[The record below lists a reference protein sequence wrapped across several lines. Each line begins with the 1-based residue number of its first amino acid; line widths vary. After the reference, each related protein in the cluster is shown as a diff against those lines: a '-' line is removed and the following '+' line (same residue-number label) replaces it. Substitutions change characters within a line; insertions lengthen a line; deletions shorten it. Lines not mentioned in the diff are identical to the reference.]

1 MRTVAFR
8 AQYPLFG
15 RGKNSLPPS
24 YQQRSPFY
32 WWWAFLRRND
42 DYLATCANGGGGELA
57 ALYADFGDVRDDA
70 FKAWWTE
77 GERGARLFGEKPLP
91 VKLGELDS
99 PAQWDPTWN
108 HNDVM
113 VVAVPLA
120 ISKRRLQ
127 TYFAALLKKRHE
139 GKRGRK
145 ALSEPDASTA
155 RYPLHRNVSVNTLRI
170 QLAVYDA
177 VMANKQADKPR
188 SLWQLGVAL
197 RVVPAAIPLAKDLP
211 SDAALK
217 RAVLSSTVSRYFRAA
232 ERIVA
237 NTARGEFPNST

>member
-1 MRTVAFR
+1 MNPVAFR

-15 RGKNSLPPS
+15 SGKSVLSPS
-24 YQQRSPFY
+24 YQQRSPYY

-42 DYLATCANGGGGELA
+42 DYLATCANAGGGKLA
-57 ALYADFGDVRDDA
+57 ALYADFGDVREDA
-70 FKAWWTE
+70 FKAWWTHE
-77 GERGARLFGEKPLP
+77 ERGGRLFGEMPLP
-91 VKLGELDS
+91 LKLSELDS
-99 PAQWDPTWN
+99 PAQWDPTWTK
-108 HNDVM
+108 NDVM
-113 VVAVPLA
+113 VLAVPLTT
-120 ISKRRLQ
+120 SKRQLQ
-127 TYFAALLKKRHE
+127 TYFAALLKRRHA

-145 ALSEPDASTA
+145 ALSEPGASTA
-155 RYPLHRNVSVNTLRI
+155 RYPLHRNVSVNTLRT

-177 VMANKQADKPR
+177 VIANKQAVKPR
-188 SLWQLGVAL
+188 LLWQLGVEL

-211 SDAALK
+211 AHAALK